1 MGKTVISSQFQYLQV
16 PVYNADTVVHKLLD
30 ENKKVI
36 DLIKR
41 YFPQTLKNG
50 NIDRNLLG
58 DIVFK
63 NDKSLEILE
72 QIIYPYLHINKTKFL
87 TICARRKCKMVIL
100 DVPLLYEKNG
110 HHDCNYVIVVTAPYF
125 LQLSRVLKR
134 PRMTEK
140 KFTDILSRQ
149 LPNSDKCKKA
159 DFIIHTGLGKYYS
172 LQKAKQIKET
182 LLNDKE
188 LTNHCETA
196 FDKL

>member
-50 NIDRNLLG
+50 NIDRSLLG

-87 TICARRKCKMVIL
+87 TICARRKCKMVIFFRDPL
-100 DVPLLYEKNG
+100 EKHPHEPDVLMLLRICDVHNVPLASNPASAKLLIKG
-110 HHDCNYVIVVTAPYF
+110 IS
-125 LQLSRVLKR
+125 Q
-134 PRMTEK
+134 
-140 KFTDILSRQ
+140 
-149 LPNSDKCKKA
+149 A
-159 DFIIHTGLGKYYS
+159 D
-172 LQKAKQIKET
+172 
-182 LLNDKE
+182 
-188 LTNHCETA
+188 
-196 FDKL
+196 